1 MNTKGDSNVNMVF
14 LLLYFLLSQST
25 IPATGKAITI
35 PKKVRTISSIRISSN
50 IWGVI
55 RSGFLRVGEN
65 EAKSV
70 CL

>member
-50 IWGVI
+50 II
-55 RSGFLRVGEN
+55 L
-65 EAKSV
+65 
-70 CL
+70 

>member
-35 PKKVRTISSIRISSN
+35 PKKVRTITVSYTH
-50 IWGVI
+50 
-55 RSGFLRVGEN
+55 LT
-65 EAKSV
+65 
-70 CL
+70 LPTT

>member
-35 PKKVRTISSIRISSN
+35 PKAVLGFQAISYYKIVLIFK
-50 IWGVI
+50 I
-55 RSGFLRVGEN
+55 
-65 EAKSV
+65 
-70 CL
+70 